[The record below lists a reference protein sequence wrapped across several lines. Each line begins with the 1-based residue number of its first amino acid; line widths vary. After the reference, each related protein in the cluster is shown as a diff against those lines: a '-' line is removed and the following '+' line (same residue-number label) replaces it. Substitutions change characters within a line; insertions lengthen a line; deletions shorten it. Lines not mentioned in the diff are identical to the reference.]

1 MYSGVREIFTIPA
14 LNQNDILVFQ
24 LHDSCSMVVG
34 EQLTTKIK
42 QDMAQ
47 LFPGM
52 KCLIIAG
59 TISLS
64 TLKGETVSVSNN
76 TKDSEFEKELES
88 LLNRYSKE
96 NGSDTPDFILAEYLI
111 GCLENFNNIVGKRT
125 TWYNPDYRKEI

>member
-111 GCLENFNNIVGKRT
+111 GCLENFNNTVGKRT
-125 TWYNPDYRKEI
+125 TWYSTSE

>member
-34 EQLTTKIK
+34 EQLTAKIK

-111 GCLENFNNIVGKRT
+111 GCLENFNNTVGKRT
-125 TWYNPDYRKEI
+125 NWYSTSE

>member
-14 LNQNDILVFQ
+14 INQNDILVFQ
-24 LHDSCSMVVG
+24 LHDSCSMAVG

-64 TLKGETVSVSNN
+64 TLKDETVSVSNN
-76 TKDSEFEKELES
+76 TKDLEFEKELES

-96 NGSDTPDFILAEYLI
+96 NGSDTPDFILAEYLT
-111 GCLENFNNIVGKRT
+111 GCLENFNNTVGKRT
-125 TWYNPDYRKEI
+125 NWYNPDYRKEI